1 MNAIDVNIIG
11 KKSKKEVG
19 NTIFCQSGFY
29 YVINEF
35 EAYHKAYNVH
45 ITMRCMCCD
54 L

>member
-11 KKSKKEVG
+11 KNPQKEIG
-19 NTIFCQSGFY
+19 NTIFAQSAFC
-29 YVINEF
+29 YVINEL